1 MKNNR
6 PEAWHAQ
13 VLHDE
18 IEQLTIAVRML
29 EFQAGYSNGVAEAR
43 VAA

>member
-18 IEQLTIAVRML
+18 IEQLTVAVRMV
-29 EFQAGYSNGVAEAR
+29 EFAAGRQAAHEGQ